1 MLRLGVAMF
10 ALFYGLVKLYI
21 WMFKLLLQ
29 FVAAAVVLVIA
40 LYGWMGLGLV
50 WVVSPDKP
58 AVTRSSRKFNR
69 WLNRT
74 LRQIM

>member
-1 MLRLGVAMF
+1 MF
-10 ALFYGLVKLYI
+10 ALFYGLVKLSI
-21 WMFKLLLQ
+21 WTFKFFLQ
-29 FVAAAVVLVIA
+29 FAAAVVVLVIA
-40 LYGWMGLGLV
+40 LYGWTGLGLV

-58 AVTRSSRKFNR
+58 AVTRSTRKFNR